1 MSHASKKIM
10 VGGGAGYIGS
20 ALVPKLLELGHDVTV
35 VDTCWFGNYLESH
48 VKLVKKDLFDCVE
61 SDFSGF
67 DQVIFLAGLSNDP
80 MAEHSPSKNFMLN
93 AALPCYMAYLS
104 KRAGV
109 KRFICASSC
118 SVYGFTHNEAYVETS
133 PTECEYPYGISKLEG
148 EMGVMQMQ
156 NKDFSVISL
165 RQGTVSGYSPR
176 MRMDLVVNAMFKS
189 ALLDKKIVIN
199 NPDIWRPIYDL
210 RDVVRGFV
218 SAVNAPEELSGIFNV
233 ASKNYQ
239 VKEIAEAV
247 KKVLES
253 YGEPEVLFEI
263 KQFQDSRN
271 YKIST
276 EKAEKELGFKAECL
290 VEDTVKD
297 LYAHRSEMGDL
308 EQDAYYNIRVF
319 KNLVKK
325 EELQKASLEKMEE
338 FKY

>member
-1 MSHASKKIM
+1 MQASKKKIL
-10 VGGGAGYIGS
+10 VGGGAGYIGTM
-20 ALVPKLLELGHDVTV
+20 LVPKLLELGHEVTV
-35 VDTCWFGNYLESH
+35 IDTCWFGNYLDSH
-48 VKLVKKDLFDCVE
+48 VNLVKKDLFECME

-93 AALPCYMAYLS
+93 AALPCYMAYLA

-118 SVYGFTHNEAYVETS
+118 SVYGFTHNQAYDELAAAN
-133 PTECEYPYGISKLEG
+133 CEYPYGISKLEG
-148 EMGVMQMQ
+148 ETGVMQMQ
-156 NKDFSVISL
+156 GENFSVISL

-189 ALLDKKIVIN
+189 ALLDNKIIIN

-210 RDVVRGFV
+210 RDVVKGFV
-218 SAVNAPEELSGIFNV
+218 SAVEAPEQISGIFNV

-253 YGEPEVLFEI
+253 CGEPEILLETKF
-263 KQFQDSRN
+263 FQDSRN

-276 EKAEKELGFKAECL
+276 AKAEEVLGFKPQFL

-297 LYAHRSEMGDL
+297 LYDHKDKMGDL
-308 EQDAYYNIRVF
+308 EQDAYYNIRIF

-325 EELQKASLEKMEE
+325 EELKKATLEKMEE